1 MQIRNAIPLCFCFF
15 IASCGDV
22 TLEGKW
28 QCNEI
33 VVEGDQFT
41 AYGDSTVQ
49 YLDDGTF
56 LEEFNI
62 TFDFVD
68 IGKVSA
74 TVLQPGSWSLDSDI
88 LIKRPRQGSMVDFRT
103 VTNFPEE
110 IVRNQLRQLYSPDEV
125 LRSHV
130 SFVNNDRI
138 ELLELG
144 DDAGGENLC
153 VRQPQ

>member
-1 MQIRNAIPLCFCFF
+1 MQLRNAIPLCFCFF
-15 IASCGDV
+15 IASCSDV

-33 VVEGDQFT
+33 VVERDQFT
-41 AYGDSTVQ
+41 VYGDSNVQ

-62 TFDFVD
+62 TYDFVG

-88 LIKRPRQGSMVDFRT
+88 LIKISGQGSVVDFRT
-103 VTNFPEE
+103 VTNIPEE
-110 IVRNQLRQLYSPDEV
+110 IVRSQLRQLYSPDEV

-138 ELLELG
+138 ELLEFG
-144 DDAGGENLC
+144 DDAGGENSC
-153 VRQPQ
+153 VRQPR